1 MSCRFESCDCTLT
14 FGQLLGLR
22 VTNVYDIDNKTYL
35 IRLQKPDT
43 KVMLLIESGI
53 RIHTTDFEWPK
64 HIFPSS
70 FSMKCRKHLRTRRL
84 VSITQLGMDRILD
97 LQFGSGEAAY
107 HLLVELY
114 DRGNIVLTDYE
125 YMILNLLRFRSAEA
139 DGEDVRFAVRE
150 RYPVELVK
158 TTRSI
163 ACHCGSL
170 KMTFPI
176 MLLRK
181 YRVKAELIEWNLSL
195 VEQALRVMRAAL
207 ASQLSWTDVEAFLSE
222 AQDRGD
228 PVACAIHHLRLDTNH
243 ITMALRNPYQ
253 QLNEED
259 GEHDEVKRE
268 EKEEDKKVEKKQKK
282 KKKKNMQKPES
293 DGLNKPV
300 LIDLDLGLSAFANS
314 KRYLQGKL
322 LKGYQFFSLN
332 IQAFKSAEKK
342 TWQTLKEVRVVASI
356 QKARKIY
363 WFEKLLWFISSE
375 NFLVIAGRDQQQ
387 NELIVKRYLRAGDL
401 YLHADIHGATSC
413 VLKNNTGNPVPPRTL
428 TEAGT
433 FCVCHSAAWDARVVI
448 SAWWVYHHQVSFM
461 VRGKKNYLPPS
472 YLIMGYGFLFKVRDT
487 IYRIVAFM
495 VLAMDCWTCPRYKQ
509 SFIRILFLGHCLNA
523 VLSYI
528 ILPIPLDHVCCSCVV
543 LQSKQKKMRKYKDQD
558 DEERE
563 LRMKLLGS
571 LTLILMYVWQDGE
584 DLLASLTGQPH
595 VDDLLM
601 FSIPVCAPYTALSNY
616 KYKVKLTPGTQK
628 KGKGNTHYFCL

>member
-1 MSCRFESCDCTLT
+1 
-14 FGQLLGLR
+14 
-22 VTNVYDIDNKTYL
+22 
-35 IRLQKPDT
+35 
-43 KVMLLIESGI
+43 
-53 RIHTTDFEWPK
+53 
-64 HIFPSS
+64 
-70 FSMKCRKHLRTRRL
+70 
-84 VSITQLGMDRILD
+84 
-97 LQFGSGEAAY
+97 
-107 HLLVELY
+107 
-114 DRGNIVLTDYE
+114 
-125 YMILNLLRFRSAEA
+125 
-139 DGEDVRFAVRE
+139 
-150 RYPVELVK
+150 
-158 TTRSI
+158 
-163 ACHCGSL
+163 
-170 KMTFPI
+170 
-176 MLLRK
+176 
-181 YRVKAELIEWNLSL
+181 
-195 VEQALRVMRAAL
+195 MRAAL

-314 KRYLQGKL
+314 KRFYD
-322 LKGYQFFSLN
+322 LKRHAAKKELKTIEASEK
-332 IQAFKSAEKK
+332 AFKSAEKK

-448 SAWWVYHHQVSFM
+448 SAWWVYHHQV
-461 VRGKKNYLPPS
+461 RYLS
-472 YLIMGYGFLFKVRDT
+472 RNLVLHGY
-487 IYRIVAFM
+487 A
-495 VLAMDCWTCPRYKQ
+495 
-509 SFIRILFLGHCLNA
+509 
-523 VLSYI
+523 
-528 ILPIPLDHVCCSCVV
+528 
-543 LQSKQKKMRKYKDQD
+543 
-558 DEERE
+558 
-563 LRMKLLGS
+563 
-571 LTLILMYVWQDGE
+571 
-584 DLLASLTGQPH
+584 
-595 VDDLLM
+595 
-601 FSIPVCAPYTALSNY
+601 
-616 KYKVKLTPGTQK
+616 
-628 KGKGNTHYFCL
+628 